1 MLLGPIFER
10 FCEHSPVSVMARGA
24 MEYALAS
31 GPLDALF
38 ERCAELQYTRDV
50 LFSSLVDLMALV
62 VTGIRKS
69 VHAAY
74 QAAPEQL
81 GASLTAVYNKL
92 HGIEPGVSAGLVRHT
107 AAQLQPVL
115 QHLGGTAAAWASGR
129 NGTGGYR
136 VRILDGNHL
145 AATEHRPAETR
156 DNAAAPLPGQTLVV
170 FEPALGLVTDVFPCE
185 DGHAQER
192 SRLAEVVACL
202 RERDLWLAD
211 RNFCARTF
219 LLALLARKAF
229 FLIRQHEKLAWE
241 PAGTVYGRG
250 RSDGT
255 RVREQRVAIRD
266 DEGQRVFLR
275 RVVLTLD
282 QPTRDGDT
290 ELALL
295 TNLPREDAD
304 ARAVGRLY
312 RRRWVIEEAFA
323 ELALVLASEIDTL
336 CYPKAALFVFC
347 VALAASNVLGL
358 IKGALRAAQGTAQA
372 EEVSGYYLGD
382 EIAGTQRGMMIAI
395 PADHWLVFAGLTAE
409 QLAEVLRALAGQVR
423 LAAFRRHRR
432 GPKKPPVK
440 RRYSKKH
447 PHVSTAQLLENRR
460 LRKT

>member
-38 ERCAELQYTRDV
+38 DRCAERQYTRDV

-74 QAAPEQL
+74 QASPERL

-92 HGIEPGVSAGLVRHT
+92 HGIEPGLSAALVRHT

-115 QHLGGTAAAWASGR
+115 HHLGGSAAAWVP
-129 NGTGGYR
+129 GYR

-145 AATEHRPAETR
+145 AATQHRLAETR
-156 DNAAAPLPGQTLVV
+156 DSAAAPLPGQALVV
-170 FEPALGLVTDVFPCE
+170 FDPALGLVTDVYPCE

-192 SRLAEVVACL
+192 SLLTDVVARL
-202 RERDLWLAD
+202 QERDLWLAD
-211 RNFCARTF
+211 RNFCVRAF
-219 LLALLARKAF
+219 LLALVAGKAF

-241 PAGTVYGRG
+241 PAGKVYGRG
-250 RSDGT
+250 RIDGA

-266 DEGQRVFLR
+266 DAGKRVFLR
-275 RVVLTLD
+275 RVVLALD
-282 QPTRDGDT
+282 KPTRDGDT

-295 TNLPREDAD
+295 TNLPREAAG
-304 ARAVGRLY
+304 AREVGRLY
-312 RRRWVIEEAFA
+312 RRRWTIEEAFA
-323 ELALVLASEIDTL
+323 EVALVLAGEIDTL

-347 VALAASNVLGL
+347 VALAAANVLGL
-358 IKGALRAAQGTAQA
+358 IQGALRAAHGTEKA

-395 PADHWLVFAGLTAE
+395 PAEHWVVFAGLTAE
-409 QLAEVLRALAGQVR
+409 QLAGVLRALAGKVR

-447 PHVSTAQLLENRR
+447 PHVSTAQLLEKRR
-460 LRKT
+460 QRKT

>member
-10 FCEHSPVSVMARGA
+10 FCDHSPVSVMARGA

-38 ERCAELQYTRDV
+38 DRCAERQYTREV

-74 QAAPEQL
+74 QASPEQL
-81 GASLTAVYNKL
+81 GVSLTAVYNKL
-92 HGIEPGVSAGLVRHT
+92 HGIEPSLSAELVRHT

-115 QHLGGTAAAWASGR
+115 QHLGGTAAAWVP
-129 NGTGGYR
+129 GYR

-145 AATEHRPAETR
+145 AATQHRLAETR
-156 DNAAAPLPGQTLVV
+156 DDAAAPLPGQALVV
-170 FEPALGLVTDVFPCE
+170 FDPALGLVTDVFPCE

-192 SRLAEVVACL
+192 SLLTDVVARL
-202 RERDLWLAD
+202 QERDLWLAD
-211 RNFCARTF
+211 RNFCVRAF

-241 PAGTVYGRG
+241 PAGKVYGRG
-250 RSDGT
+250 RIDGA

-266 DEGQRVFLR
+266 DEGKRVFLR
-275 RVVLTLD
+275 RVVLELD
-282 QPTRDGDT
+282 KPTRDGDT

-295 TNLPREDAD
+295 SNLPREAAG
-304 ARAVGRLY
+304 AREVGRLY
-312 RRRWVIEEAFA
+312 RRRWTIEEAFA

-347 VALAASNVLGL
+347 VALAAANVLGL
-358 IKGALRAAQGTAQA
+358 IKGALRAAHGTEKA

-395 PADHWLVFAGLTAE
+395 PAEHWLVFAGLTAK
-409 QLAEVLRALAGQVR
+409 QLAEVLRQLAGKVR

-440 RRYSKKH
+440 RRYRKKH
-447 PHVSTAQLLENRR
+447 PHVSTAQLLEKRR
-460 LRKT
+460 QRKT

>member
-24 MEYALAS
+24 VEYALAA

-38 ERCAELQYTRDV
+38 DRCAERQYTREV
-50 LFSSLVDLMALV
+50 LFSSLVDLIGLV

-74 QAAPEQL
+74 QASPEQL

-92 HGIEPGVSAGLVRHT
+92 HGIEPGLSAELVRHS

-115 QHLGGTAAAWASGR
+115 QHLGGRAAAWVP
-129 NGTGGYR
+129 GYR

-145 AATEHRPAETR
+145 AATEHRLAETR
-156 DNAAAPLPGQTLVV
+156 DNAAAPLPGQALVV

-192 SRLAEVVACL
+192 SLLGDVVARL
-202 RERDLWLAD
+202 QERDLWLAD
-211 RNFCARTF
+211 RNFCVRAF
-219 LLALLARKAF
+219 LLALVARKACF
-229 FLIRQHEKLAWE
+229 VIRQHEKLAWE
-241 PAGTVYGRG
+241 PAGKVYGRG
-250 RSDGT
+250 RIDGA
-255 RVREQRVAIRD
+255 RVREQRVALRD
-266 DEGQRVFLR
+266 DAGRRVFLR
-275 RVVLTLD
+275 RVVLVLD
-282 QPTRDGDT
+282 KPTRDGDT

-295 TNLPREDAD
+295 SNLPREDAD
-304 ARAVGRLY
+304 AREVGRLY
-312 RRRWVIEEAFA
+312 RRRWTIEEAFA

-336 CYPKAALFVFC
+336 CYPRAALFVFC

-358 IKGALRAAQGTAQA
+358 LKGALRAAHGTESAQ
-372 EEVSGYYLGD
+372 EVSGYYLGD

-395 PADHWLVFAGLTAE
+395 PPEHWLVFGGLTAE
-409 QLAEVLRALAGQVR
+409 QLAGVLRELAGKVR

-440 RRYSKKH
+440 RRYNKKH
-447 PHVSTAQLLENRR
+447 PHVSTAQLLEKRR
-460 LRKT
+460 RRKT

>member
-38 ERCAELQYTRDV
+38 DRCAERQYTREV

-74 QAAPEQL
+74 QASPEQL

-92 HGIEPGVSAGLVRHT
+92 HGIEPGLSAELVRHT
-107 AAQLQPVL
+107 ARQLQPVL
-115 QHLGGTAAAWASGR
+115 QHLGGTAAAWVP
-129 NGTGGYR
+129 GYR

-145 AATEHRPAETR
+145 AATEHRLAETR
-156 DNAAAPLPGQTLVV
+156 DHAAAPLPGLALVV
-170 FEPALGLVTDVFPCE
+170 FDPALGLVTDVFPCE

-192 SRLAEVVACL
+192 SLLRDVVAHL
-202 RERDLWLAD
+202 QERDLWLAD
-211 RNFCARTF
+211 RNFCVRTF
-219 LLALLARKAF
+219 LLALLAHRACF
-229 FLIRQHEKLAWE
+229 VIRQHEKLAWE
-241 PAGTVYGRG
+241 PAGKVYGRG
-250 RSDGT
+250 RIDGA

-266 DEGQRVFLR
+266 DEGKRVFLR
-275 RVVLTLD
+275 RVVLALD
-282 QPTRDGDT
+282 KPTRDGDT

-295 TNLPREDAD
+295 TNLPREDAS
-304 ARAVGRLY
+304 AREVGQLY
-312 RRRWVIEEAFA
+312 RRRWTIEEAFA

-336 CYPKAALFVFC
+336 CYPKAALFGFC
-347 VALAASNVLGL
+347 VALTAANVLGL
-358 IKGALRAAQGTAQA
+358 IKGALRAAHGTDQA

-382 EIAGTQRGMMIAI
+382 EIAGTQRGMLIAI
-395 PADHWLVFAGLTAE
+395 PAEHWQVFAALTPE
-409 QLAEVLRALAGQVR
+409 QMAEVLRELAGKVR

-447 PHVSTAQLLENRR
+447 PHVSTAQLLERR
-460 LRKT
+460 RQRKT

>member
-10 FCEHSPVSVMARGA
+10 FCEQSPVSVMARGV

-38 ERCAELQYTRDV
+38 DRCAERQYTRDV

-74 QAAPEQL
+74 QASPEQL
-81 GASLTAVYNKL
+81 GATLTAVYNKL
-92 HGIEPGVSAGLVRHT
+92 HGIEPGLSAELVRHT
-107 AAQLQPVL
+107 ADQLRPVL
-115 QHLGGTAAAWASGR
+115 QHLGGTAAAWVP
-129 NGTGGYR
+129 GYR

-145 AATEHRPAETR
+145 AATEHRLAETR
-156 DNAAAPLPGQTLVV
+156 DHAAAPLPGLALVV

-192 SRLAEVVACL
+192 SLLADVVARL
-202 RERDLWLAD
+202 QERDLWLAD
-211 RNFCARTF
+211 RNFCVRSF
-219 LLALLARKAF
+219 LLALLAKKAC

-241 PAGTVYGRG
+241 PAGKVYGRG
-250 RSDGT
+250 RIEGA

-266 DEGQRVFLR
+266 DAGKRVFLR
-275 RVVLTLD
+275 RVVLALD

-295 TNLPREDAD
+295 TNLPREAAS
-304 ARAVGRLY
+304 AREVGRLY
-312 RRRWVIEEAFA
+312 RRRWTIEEAFA

-347 VALAASNVLGL
+347 VALAAANVLGL
-358 IKGALRAAQGTAQA
+358 IKGALRAAHGAAKA

-395 PADHWLVFAGLTAE
+395 PAEQWQVFGGLTAE
-409 QLAEVLRALAGQVR
+409 QLAELLRELAGKVR

-447 PHVSTAQLLENRR
+447 PHVSTAQLLERR
-460 LRKT
+460 RGKIDA

>member
-38 ERCAELQYTRDV
+38 DRCAERQYTRDV

-74 QAAPEQL
+74 QASPEQL

-92 HGIEPGVSAGLVRHT
+92 HGIEPGLSAELVRHT

-115 QHLGGTAAAWASGR
+115 QNLGGTAPAWVP
-129 NGTGGYR
+129 GYR

-145 AATEHRPAETR
+145 AATQHRLAETR
-156 DNAAAPLPGQTLVV
+156 DDAAAPLPGQALVV
-170 FEPALGLVTDVFPCE
+170 FDPAFGLVTDVFPCE

-192 SRLAEVVACL
+192 SLLTDVVARL

-211 RNFCARTF
+211 RNFCVRAF
-219 LLALLARKAF
+219 LLALSAKKAF

-241 PAGTVYGRG
+241 PAGPVYGRG
-250 RSDGT
+250 RIDGT
-255 RVREQRVAIRD
+255 RVREQRVAVRD
-266 DEGQRVFLR
+266 DEGRRVFLR
-275 RVVLTLD
+275 RVVLALD
-282 QPTRDGDT
+282 KPTRDGDT

-312 RRRWVIEEAFA
+312 RRRWAIEEAFA
-323 ELALVLASEIDTL
+323 ELSLVLAGEIDTL
-336 CYPKAALFVFC
+336 CYPRAALFVFC

-358 IKGALRAAQGTAQA
+358 IKGALRAAHGA
-372 EEVSGYYLGD
+372 ERAEDVSGYYLGD

-395 PADHWLVFAGLTAE
+395 PAEHWRVFAGLTAG
-409 QLAEVLRALAGQVR
+409 QSAGVLRALAGQVR
-423 LAAFRRHRR
+423 LGAFRCHRR

-440 RRYSKKH
+440 RHSSKKH
-447 PHVSTAQLLENRR
+447 PHVSTAQLLEKRSQ
-460 LRKT
+460 RKT

>member
-38 ERCAELQYTRDV
+38 ERCAERQYTREV

-62 VTGIRKS
+62 VTGVRKS
-69 VHAAY
+69 VHAAS
-74 QAAPEQL
+74 QASPEQL
-81 GASLTAVYNKL
+81 GASLTAVSNKL
-92 HGIEPGVSAGLVRHT
+92 HGIEPGLSAALVRHT

-115 QHLGGTAAAWASGR
+115 QRLGGTAAAWLP
-129 NGTGGYR
+129 GYR

-145 AATEHRPAETR
+145 AATEHRLAETR
-156 DNAAAPLPGQTLVV
+156 DNAAAPLPGQALVV
-170 FEPALGLVTDVFPCE
+170 FEPALGLVTEVFPCE

-192 SRLAEVVACL
+192 SLLAEVVACL

-211 RNFCARTF
+211 RNFCVRTF
-219 LLALLARKAF
+219 LLALLARKASF
-229 FLIRQHEKLAWE
+229 VIRQHEKLAWE
-241 PAGTVYGRG
+241 PAGKVYGRG
-250 RSDGT
+250 RIDGA

-266 DEGQRVFLR
+266 DEGQPVFLR
-275 RVVLTLD
+275 RVVLALD

-295 TNLPREDAD
+295 SNLPREDVE
-304 ARAVGRLY
+304 AREVGRLY
-312 RRRWVIEEAFA
+312 RRRWTIEEAFA
-323 ELALVLASEIDTL
+323 ELALVLAGEIDTL

-347 VALAASNVLGL
+347 VALAAANVLGL
-358 IKGALRAAQGTAQA
+358 IKGALRAAHGTEKA

-395 PADHWLVFAGLTAE
+395 PAEHWMVFAGLTAK
-409 QLAEVLRALAGQVR
+409 QLAEVLRELAGKVR

-447 PHVSTAQLLENRR
+447 PHVSTAQLLEKRR
-460 LRKT
+460 RRKT